1 MQQSVK
7 PLWVREGSLSQVP
20 NLEGISEFQLP
31 LEMMSS
37 KHANMALIHSV
48 LESCLLQLS
57 WELGVYAQFGVRGV
71 CDSLWIEN

>member
-1 MQQSVK
+1 M
-7 PLWVREGSLSQVP
+7 P

-31 LEMMSS
+31 LEMMSP

-48 LESCLLQLS
+48 LEPCLLQLS
-57 WELGVYAQFGVRGV
+57 WELGVHAQFGVQGI

>member
-7 PLWVREGSLSQVP
+7 PLWVGAGSLSQVP
-20 NLEGISEFQLP
+20 NLEGIAEFQLP

-37 KHANMALIHSV
+37 KHANMALIRSV
-48 LESCLLQLS
+48 LELCLPKLS
-57 WELGVYAQFGVRGV
+57 WELGACAQFGVQGI